1 MVREALTF
9 ERLKAMAPEEAAA
22 LFVARRAEG
31 LTESEAELFDQWLA
45 GDRANARQF
54 ERAQSGWDW
63 VADGDGHE
71 ILTAMREHALAPR
84 PSRSWSDFMPQAVAA
99 AVLCLLTAVSVLL
112 LAPQWRSGP
121 SGGEA
126 TGAPIL
132 YASAGE
138 LREFKLPDGS
148 TMILDTH
155 SEAVARYSAG
165 TRSLEL
171 KRGRAFFDVVTDRV
185 RPFSVSAGQR
195 RVAALG
201 TRFDVR
207 IEPDALTV
215 TLMEGRVTVGPLDP
229 QVKPVE
235 LKPGQQ
241 FVERGSRAVI
251 RNLDPEG
258 PEAAGWTRG
267 LLHFSD
273 VTLAEAAAE
282 VSRYSS
288 IPLRVTNPKVSSLRI
303 SGEFQAGDAAR
314 FADTVAELHPVRV
327 VRHSSEIELVPAS

>member
-1 MVREALTF
+1 MIREALTF
-9 ERLKAMAPEEAAA
+9 ERLQAMAPEEAAS

-45 GDRANARQF
+45 GDRANATRL

-63 VADGDGHE
+63 LADGEGHE
-71 ILTAMREHALAPR
+71 ILAAMREHALAPR
-84 PSRSWSDFMPQAVAA
+84 PTRSWSDFMPQAVAA
-99 AVLCLLTAVSVLL
+99 ALLCLLTAVSVLL
-112 LAPQWRSGP
+112 LAPQWRSGS
-121 SGGEA
+121 SGADA

-138 LREFKLPDGS
+138 IREVKLPDGS
-148 TMILDTH
+148 TMTLDTH
-155 SEAVARYSAG
+155 SEAVARFGAG

-171 KRGRAFFDVVTDRV
+171 KRGRAFFDVVTDPAR
-185 RPFSVSAGQR
+185 RFSVTAGKR
-195 RVAALG
+195 RVVALG

-207 IEPDALTV
+207 IEPDSLTV
-215 TLMEGRVTVGPLDP
+215 TLIEGRVSVGPLDP
-229 QVKPVE
+229 QVKPAE

-241 FVERGSRAVI
+241 FVERGGSAVI
-251 RNLDPEG
+251 RNVDPESG
-258 PEAAGWTRG
+258 DAAGWTRG

-282 VSRYSS
+282 VSRYSAVP
-288 IPLRVTNPKVSSLRI
+288 IRVRNPKVASLRL

-327 VRHSSEIELVPAS
+327 VRRSNEIELVPAS